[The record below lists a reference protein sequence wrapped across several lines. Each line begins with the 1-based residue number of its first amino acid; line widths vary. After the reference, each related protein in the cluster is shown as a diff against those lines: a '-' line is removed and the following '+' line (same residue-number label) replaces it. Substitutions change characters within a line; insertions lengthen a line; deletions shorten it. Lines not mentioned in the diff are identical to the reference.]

1 MATRRDPTLQRTL
14 ARSTEA
20 VVGLRLNEE
29 RPAALRI
36 HPAAVDSGICFV
48 RADLPQQPEV
58 SCAPAHI
65 VAEGR
70 WSALEQAGVQV
81 HLTEHL
87 LATLQ
92 GLGVDNARVEVDG
105 SHLPIVGGG
114 SCEPFVRA
122 LRQAGLVEQDRPRQV
137 FGLRAAQYQQ
147 AALDIPGP
155 ASQGAP
161 SHGRSSRWLMA
172 QPADTLA
179 VTYVLHVPVLT
190 GLRMGLSEVDLA
202 HEPFTDRLAGARTYF
217 LKPEASQLATQL
229 SSAQRDFIVLDND
242 SPQALV
248 DEVARHKSVDLLGD
262 LLLLGRPLRARIV
275 AFRTGHRFH
284 HDWVRALHA
293 TDQLVLMDDPLP
305 FPHPS
310 PGPGT
315 CP

>member
-1 MATRRDPTLQRTL
+1 MATRPGPTLQRTL
-14 ARSTEA
+14 ARSTDA
-20 VVGLRLNEE
+20 VVGLRLDQE
-29 RPAALRI
+29 RRAALRI
-36 HPAAVDSGICFV
+36 HPADVDSGICFV
-48 RADLPQQPEV
+48 RTDLPGQPQV
-58 SCAPAHI
+58 QCQPANI

-122 LRQAGLVEQDRPRQV
+122 LRQAGLVEQDRPRKV
-137 FGLRAAQYQQ
+137 YGLRTAQYQQ
-147 AALDIPGP
+147 AVLDIPGS

-161 SHGRSSRWLMA
+161 SPRRSSRWLMA
-172 QPADTLA
+172 QPASTLA

-190 GLRMGLSEVDLA
+190 GLRIGLSEVDLA

-217 LKPEASQLATQL
+217 LKPEAAQLATQL
-229 SSAQRDFIVLDND
+229 SSAQRDFIVLDDD
-242 SPQALV
+242 SSQTLV

-284 HDWVRALHA
+284 HDWVRGLHA
-293 TDQLVLMDDPLP
+293 TDQLVLMDDPLSYP
-305 FPHPS
+305 GPHP
-310 PGPGT
+310 GP